1 MNRALLEVIDV
12 YHFYGSRLVFKGI
25 SFSLEPGMAVLVAGE
40 NGAGKSTLL
49 KCAAGLIR
57 PAGGGISRHVGDH
70 EIAYMGHA
78 TFVYTGMTAVQN
90 LGFWNRMYSLGRSES
105 DLVDLLER
113 VGLKPVAFERTR
125 GFSRG
130 MAQRLALARIL
141 LLNPR
146 IILLD
151 EPSTGLDQPSCDL
164 LFREIDRARH
174 NGAGIMWVSH
184 DISRDLGRT
193 DHLLRLAGK
202 KMDFWGPTREFTE
215 YADNG
220 V

>member
-1 MNRALLEVIDV
+1 MSRALLRVRDLH
-12 YHFYGSRLVFKGI
+12 HFYGSRLVFKGV
-25 SFSLEPGMAVLVAGE
+25 SFSLEQGMAVLVTGE

-57 PAGGGISRHVGDH
+57 PAGGEIVRHVGDN

-90 LGFWNRMYSLGRSES
+90 LGFWNRLYGLHRSEQ
-105 DLVDLLER
+105 DLVDLLAR
-113 VGLKPVAFERTR
+113 VGLKSFAFERTR

-141 LLNPR
+141 LLDPK

-164 LFREIDRARH
+164 LFGEIERARQH
-174 NGAGIMWVSH
+174 GAGIMWVSH
-184 DISRDLGRT
+184 DIARDLQQT
-193 DHLLRLAGK
+193 DHVLRLAGK
-202 KMDFWGPTREFTE
+202 TMDFWGTTRAFTKQ
-215 YADNG
+215 
-220 V
+220 VRHVC